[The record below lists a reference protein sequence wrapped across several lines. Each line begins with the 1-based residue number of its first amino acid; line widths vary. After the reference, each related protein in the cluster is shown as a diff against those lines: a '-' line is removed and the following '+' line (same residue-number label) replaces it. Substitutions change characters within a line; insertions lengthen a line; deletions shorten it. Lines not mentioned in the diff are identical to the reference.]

1 MGPASLCHP
10 LAGLMWTLALG
21 GVFLATAQ
29 ACVLCHL
36 SDRDLSGRLARLCN
50 QVKARWETCEASW
63 TFPAFALDEVSTNK
77 VIEKT
82 HRVLRVMEI
91 KGSPSSLPL
100 YWQWLQKV
108 KFPEY
113 TREAF
118 CAPACRGSTVLYN
131 CSTCQSFAV
140 HCWPLRRCLP
150 GPDTSKQKA
159 TCEDSLPAPTSFGR
173 DPPAPHFQSQ
183 RLSLPDPKPS
193 RLRDPSV
200 RWPPGAQAPT
210 AGKFLPS
217 GPQLISQKQSLIPG
231 KWLQEE
237 RTPSTHTHTHTHTHT
252 PPPPH
257 PLLPVLGKRGLFAP
271 EAALGPPLTDWESGN
286 EGSGKLP
293 PFGVA
298 TTSVSLLACYP
309 SI

>member
-1 MGPASLCHP
+1 MGPASLCH
-10 LAGLMWTLALG
+10 LLVGLMWTLALG

-118 CAPACRGSTVLYN
+118 CAPACRSHDLREARILLLSVFITVLLLG
-131 CSTCQSFAV
+131 V
-140 HCWPLRRCLP
+140 
-150 GPDTSKQKA
+150 
-159 TCEDSLPAPTSFGR
+159 
-173 DPPAPHFQSQ
+173 
-183 RLSLPDPKPS
+183 LSLVVES
-193 RLRDPSV
+193 RHFKAKSDM
-200 RWPPGAQAPT
+200 
-210 AGKFLPS
+210 
-217 GPQLISQKQSLIPG
+217 
-231 KWLQEE
+231 
-237 RTPSTHTHTHTHTHT
+237 
-252 PPPPH
+252 
-257 PLLPVLGKRGLFAP
+257 
-271 EAALGPPLTDWESGN
+271 
-286 EGSGKLP
+286 
-293 PFGVA
+293 
-298 TTSVSLLACYP
+298 
-309 SI
+309 

>member
-50 QVKARWETCEASW
+50 QVEARWETCEASW

-131 CSTCQSFAV
+131 CSTCQGFAV
-140 HCWPLRRCLP
+140 HCWPLKRCLP
-150 GPDTSKQKA
+150 GSHDLREARILLLSVFITV
-159 TCEDSLPAPTSFGR
+159 LLLGV
-173 DPPAPHFQSQ
+173 
-183 RLSLPDPKPS
+183 LSLVVES
-193 RLRDPSV
+193 RHFKAKS
-200 RWPPGAQAPT
+200 
-210 AGKFLPS
+210 
-217 GPQLISQKQSLIPG
+217 
-231 KWLQEE
+231 
-237 RTPSTHTHTHTHTHT
+237 
-252 PPPPH
+252 
-257 PLLPVLGKRGLFAP
+257 
-271 EAALGPPLTDWESGN
+271 N
-286 EGSGKLP
+286 M
-293 PFGVA
+293 
-298 TTSVSLLACYP
+298 
-309 SI
+309 

>member
-1 MGPASLCHP
+1 MWFLGPRGMGSSRTSSSRWEAGGGGRGADSLAVYRGSRTYKKKNKIAFWNLKLVKAAAEGRGGGGGHCPLCSRSPAFSAQSSSGPQFLGPLLCPSPRWSGGAVPECSRTPAVPEQSRTSGQRVGSRIEAFQAFPAYMGPASLCHP

-21 GVFLATAQ
+21 GVFLATGQ

-50 QVKARWETCEASW
+50 QAKARWETCEASW

-118 CAPACRGSTVLYN
+118 CAPACRSHDLREARILLLSVFITVLLLG
-131 CSTCQSFAV
+131 V
-140 HCWPLRRCLP
+140 
-150 GPDTSKQKA
+150 
-159 TCEDSLPAPTSFGR
+159 
-173 DPPAPHFQSQ
+173 
-183 RLSLPDPKPS
+183 LSLVVES
-193 RLRDPSV
+193 RHFK
-200 RWPPGAQAPT
+200 A
-210 AGKFLPS
+210 
-217 GPQLISQKQSLIPG
+217 
-231 KWLQEE
+231 
-237 RTPSTHTHTHTHTHT
+237 
-252 PPPPH
+252 
-257 PLLPVLGKRGLFAP
+257 
-271 EAALGPPLTDWESGN
+271 
-286 EGSGKLP
+286 
-293 PFGVA
+293 
-298 TTSVSLLACYP
+298 
-309 SI
+309 